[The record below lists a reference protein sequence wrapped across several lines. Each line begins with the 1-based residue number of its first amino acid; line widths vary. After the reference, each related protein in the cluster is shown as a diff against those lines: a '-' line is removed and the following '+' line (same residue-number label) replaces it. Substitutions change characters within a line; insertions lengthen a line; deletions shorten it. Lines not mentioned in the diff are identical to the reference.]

1 MKLKHISLLTFAVAV
16 AVAACSSTDSAL
28 ATRHA
33 SAGAFSSLHVSGSL
47 KVELRQVPDS
57 AGNVIIEAT
66 DRAMA
71 HVHVHNSDGTL
82 TVGYDSDKGRANYAR
97 EVKRVVAYCDR
108 DMRQITLSGSG
119 MVKSDGLR
127 TAGDITAVVTGSG
140 MVSLDRVDCRNFTG
154 SLAGSGML
162 ALDDI
167 KARNVS
173 TSCSGSGMVK
183 VAGVNA
189 AAFNCTVSGSGMGR
203 VSGSASKISLALR
216 GSGMVDASGLA
227 AQSVNV
233 SCSGSGMVKFDKS
246 APNVKIVSGRQTS
259 PGIVSR

>member
-1 MKLKHISLLTFAVAV
+1 MASTLQPLSR
-16 AVAACSSTDSAL
+16 SSSFPL
-28 ATRHA
+28 PA
-33 SAGAFSSLHVSGSL
+33 SSFSQKPIQG
-47 KVELRQVPDS
+47 K
-57 AGNVIIEAT
+57 
-66 DRAMA
+66 
-71 HVHVHNSDGTL
+71 
-82 TVGYDSDKGRANYAR
+82 AR
-97 EVKRVVAYCDR
+97 LNKPLIYYHP
-108 DMRQITLSGSG
+108 
-119 MVKSDGLR
+119 
-127 TAGDITAVVTGSG
+127 
-140 MVSLDRVDCRNFTG
+140 
-154 SLAGSGML
+154 SLAEG
-162 ALDDI
+162 DDI